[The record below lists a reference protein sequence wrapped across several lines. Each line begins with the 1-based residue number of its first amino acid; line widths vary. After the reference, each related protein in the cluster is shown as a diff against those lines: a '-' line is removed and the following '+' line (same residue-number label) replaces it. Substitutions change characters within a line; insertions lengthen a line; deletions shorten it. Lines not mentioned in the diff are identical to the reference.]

1 MPFIQS
7 NYKGNRWNKNKH
19 LETMLPALFRKVSVS
34 YKRERVELADG
45 DFIDLDW
52 VCSGNQTLLI
62 LFHGLEGSSQSQ
74 YIKGF
79 VKHFSN
85 RHFDVCVMNFR
96 SCSGENNRLFSSYHM
111 GKSDDVN
118 LIIEHILNQNNYKHL
133 VLGGFSLGGNV
144 LLKYLGENANHL
156 SNKIKCAF
164 AFSVPIDL
172 ASSSKVL
179 SNKFNRPYMFNF
191 LKSLNKKI
199 MEKSKAFPNQLDI
212 KGIERLKTF
221 EEWDSRV
228 TAKMH
233 GFKNAQDYYNKC
245 NSLQF
250 LPSITLPTLLVNA
263 LNDPFLTK
271 SCFPIDLAKKHEF
284 LHLETPKKG
293 GHVGFSMNGIQG
305 NYYSEI
311 RAFEFVSNY
320 IGTENLSL

>member
-7 NYKGNRWNKNKH
+7 NYKGNTWNKNKH
-19 LETMLPALFRKVSVS
+19 LETILPAVFRKVSVN
-34 YKRERVELADG
+34 YKRERLELADG

-52 VCSGNQTLLI
+52 VCRGNQTLLI

-74 YIKGF
+74 YMKGF
-79 VKHFSN
+79 ANQFSN
-85 RHFDVCVMNFR
+85 LHFDVCAMNFR
-96 SCSGENNRLFSSYHM
+96 SCSGENNRLLSSYHM

-118 LIIEHILNQNNYKHL
+118 LIIDHILNQNNYKHL

-144 LLKYLGENANHL
+144 LLKYLGENANIL

-172 ASSSKVL
+172 ASSSQVL
-179 SNKFNRPYMFNF
+179 SSKLNRPYMFNF
-191 LKSLNKKI
+191 LKSLNKKTI
-199 MEKSKAFPNQLDI
+199 EKSKIFPNQLDI
-212 KGIERLKTF
+212 NGIEKVKTF
-221 EEWDSRV
+221 VEWDSLV
-228 TAKMH
+228 TAKIH

-250 LPSITLPTLLVNA
+250 LPNITLPTLLVNA
-263 LNDPFLTK
+263 LNDPFLSK
-271 SCFPIDLAKKHEF
+271 SCFPVDMAKKHEY

-293 GHVGFSMNGIQG
+293 GHVGFSINGIQG

-311 RAFEFVSNY
+311 RALEFVSNY